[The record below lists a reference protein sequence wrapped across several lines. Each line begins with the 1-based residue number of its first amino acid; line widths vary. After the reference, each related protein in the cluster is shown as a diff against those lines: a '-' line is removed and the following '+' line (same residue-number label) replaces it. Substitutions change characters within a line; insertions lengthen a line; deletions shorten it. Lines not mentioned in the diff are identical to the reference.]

1 MPASLATLVFVLFI
15 AGLFWLDRDRDGEAR
30 TSPALWLPIAW
41 MFIGSSRMVS
51 QWLGIEPV
59 GIMDQTVEGS
69 PFDRLLLTVM
79 LAGGWMILASRA
91 ERVGALL
98 RNNTVLVVFFL
109 YCIVSVLWSDFPFVA
124 LKRLTKGVGNL
135 TMVLIIL
142 SEPDPLAAMKRFLT
156 WSGFLL
162 VPISVLLIKYYPALG
177 RMYNRWTWENVFTGV
192 STDKNG
198 LGGICLLIGL
208 TSLWNIIEARRQA
221 RGDSLWRRPLI
232 AHVVVLAMVLW
243 LFGKADSSTAVACF
257 LLGAAV
263 ILTTTHFVGRDP
275 IHVHVLVAAIAGA
288 VLLCVLFPNGYS
300 YVVEALG
307 RNTTLTGRTDIWGD
321 LFHMDVNPWL
331 GRGFESFWLG
341 DRAEYFARK
350 YYFHPNQAHNGYL
363 EMYVNLGL
371 IGVGFL
377 VLLIVTGYRRIA
389 GAYHSN
395 VRFNTLRLALFVAA
409 VVYNMTE
416 ATFKVMHPIWIVF
429 LMLIALPAVEDN
441 DEELEEPESAGAY
454 GYPNDRRYEE
464 RRDHKVRELDCP
476 QHLLTR

>member
-1 MPASLATLVFVLFI
+1 MAGSRACGWNAHFSAGTSSTISAFGIATRSPGTCATCFSIRARFRGRTSNRSVSARWSRVTSAEPETTRRKSTKCCRSSSCTACLSIRSSVCLQADLNESMPASLATLVFVLFI

-79 LAGGWMILASRA
+79 LAGGWMIPASRA

-243 LFGKADSSTAVACF
+243 LFGKADSST
-257 LLGAAV
+257 
-263 ILTTTHFVGRDP
+263 R
-275 IHVHVLVAAIAGA
+275 
-288 VLLCVLFPNGYS
+288 
-300 YVVEALG
+300 
-307 RNTTLTGRTDIWGD
+307 
-321 LFHMDVNPWL
+321 
-331 GRGFESFWLG
+331 
-341 DRAEYFARK
+341 
-350 YYFHPNQAHNGYL
+350 
-363 EMYVNLGL
+363 
-371 IGVGFL
+371 
-377 VLLIVTGYRRIA
+377 
-389 GAYHSN
+389 
-395 VRFNTLRLALFVAA
+395 
-409 VVYNMTE
+409 
-416 ATFKVMHPIWIVF
+416 
-429 LMLIALPAVEDN
+429 
-441 DEELEEPESAGAY
+441 
-454 GYPNDRRYEE
+454 
-464 RRDHKVRELDCP
+464 
-476 QHLLTR
+476 